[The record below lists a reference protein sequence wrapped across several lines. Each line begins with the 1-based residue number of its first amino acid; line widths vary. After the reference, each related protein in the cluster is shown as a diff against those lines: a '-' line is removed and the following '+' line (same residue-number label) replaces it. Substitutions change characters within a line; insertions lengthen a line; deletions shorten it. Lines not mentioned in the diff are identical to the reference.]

1 MYFKLALRN
10 AKRSACN
17 YLLYIATM
25 TILLAIMTISDC
37 IAIAGRV
44 QTGFQT
50 ASLPLL
56 IALILTILT
65 GYINAFMLKQRA
77 KELAGYLLLGM
88 EKKKLSL
95 MFIVEFWLI
104 GLFCLGVGTLLS
116 FAVIAIYTV
125 IPTFYKMNHSIA
137 GCVIPHPDLL
147 LHTEA
152 DSPLLLRVFLQTFLF
167 FCIIEL
173 LSTLP
178 IKRNIDRLQISEL
191 MIEQKRHRQPAGRQS
206 VRLWGILFAV
216 SLLCTVCL
224 LLGIAIL
231 PDGRSGMMI
240 SLVTLPLLLS
250 IFTFYQWFY
259 RLLTSKRQ
267 KRTVSLYQRDSLY
280 LIAQITSG
288 ARNSAAMSGIFCMCL
303 IFSLM
308 CFVFGIL
315 LLSPEFAL
323 YDMKSQRWMGVIQI
337 CLCIIFIVIYFSIL
351 SLQQIMEL
359 KQAAKD
365 MRIIHYIGK
374 SQDALNRLIRKW
386 ILIRLSVPAL
396 FCAAILPIALPLLEY
411 KLNMLMPD
419 ALKHILAKC
428 VGLFSV
434 CFAALFICYFL
445 IVYFIGRR
453 FA

>member
-37 IAIAGRV
+37 IAIAGSV
-44 QTGFQT
+44 QAGFQT

-88 EKKKLSL
+88 EKKKLSF
-95 MFIVEFWLI
+95 MFVVEFWLI
-104 GLFCLGVGTLLS
+104 GLFCLGIGTLLR
-116 FAVIAIYTV
+116 FAVFAIYTV
-125 IPTFYKMNHSIA
+125 IPTFYKMRA
-137 GCVIPHPDLL
+137 
-147 LHTEA
+147 
-152 DSPLLLRVFLQTFLF
+152 FLQTFLF

-173 LSTLP
+173 LSTPP

-288 ARNSAAMSGIFCMCL
+288 ARNSAVMSGIFCMCL

-315 LLSPEFAL
+315 LLSPEFVL

-374 SQDALNRLIRKW
+374 SQDALNRLVRKW

-445 IVYFIGRR
+445 IVYFIGKRSV
-453 FA
+453 